1 MKKKFAFAL
10 AASLVMVGASAS
22 FTLAA
27 PPVSTAESA
36 ADSALS
42 GHASVNAGGIET
54 EGTVAEKDSKDKSPA
69 KKRPHMD
76 VAFCIDTTGSMQGEI
91 DMVKKKTKEMVAK
104 LSAGKPTPV
113 IRVGLVAYRD
123 KGDAYVTKVFQFS
136 DDIDKV
142 VKDISELQ
150 ANGGGD
156 GPEAVDQG
164 LHAAIKDLKWDKDSH
179 TAKILFLIGDAG
191 PHGYSTDVDWRQ
203 DCRDAIANGIQ
214 INTMGCRGLENYPSR
229 QGVDVFKEIA
239 QLADGKYES
248 LAYRQEIVDASG
260 KRETL
265 VHSAGAVYKVA
276 APATVG
282 WKDAMARGMVKKFDG
297 PSAGSAGAAD
307 AAMPMAAPMAAFSSF
322 EAGGTRAKSASMHGT
337 LMRATAGAP
346 VSREDNNLD
355 ALMLDAAK
363 NKAAKSLHIDY

>member
-1 MKKKFAFAL
+1 MKSKFAFAV
-10 AASLVMVGASAS
+10 AASLVLLGSSVSLA
-22 FTLAA
+22 TAA
-27 PPVSTAESA
+27 PPSGAGESA
-36 ADSALS
+36 ADQALS
-42 GHASVNAGGIET
+42 GHASVNAGGVSIET
-54 EGTVAEKDSKDKSPA
+54 AAEAKDKPAA

-123 KGDAYVTKVFQFS
+123 KGDAYVTKVFPFS
-136 DDIDKV
+136 QDIDQV
-142 VKDISELQ
+142 VKDISDLQ
-150 ANGGGD
+150 AQGGGD

-164 LHAAIKDLKWDKDSH
+164 LHAAIKELKWDTDTR

-191 PHGYSTDVDWRQ
+191 PHGYSTDLDWRR
-203 DCRDAIANGIQ
+203 DCREAIGSGIQ
-214 INTMGCRGLENYPSR
+214 INTMGCRGLENYPLH

-260 KRETL
+260 RRETL
-265 VHSAGAVYKVA
+265 VHSGGSVFKVA
-276 APATVG
+276 APMGIG
-282 WKDAMARGMVKKFDG
+282 WKDAMARGMVKKFDA
-297 PSAGSAGAAD
+297 PAPAAASSVSAYASTAALSEPMTDAGFPAAR
-307 AAMPMAAPMAAFSSF
+307 AKFSS
-322 EAGGTRAKSASMHGT
+322 RRSMNMAPT
-337 LMRATAGAP
+337 MLVAP

-355 ALMLDAAK
+355 ALMLDL
-363 NKAAKSLHIDY
+363 AKSKAEKALHVDY